1 MDKLREV
8 VIVDAIR
15 TPMGKS
21 GWKAATKKGIHYYST
36 AHELTAQVLKALVE
50 RAKLLSSA
58 FDVNEIEDVAFGC
71 SAQFGEQGG
80 NLGRIGVL
88 VADLP
93 DKIAGQTIDRYCNA
107 GLQAVN
113 SQAMAIA
120 TGAGDIMIAGGTE
133 FLSRYPLGSSLSAV
147 WFAKKSQKPYK
158 PRLHKAFMKKST
170 VMGNSAELIAEQY
183 NISREELDNLAV
195 YSHQHATLAMR
206 DTEFYNRRICP
217 IRTLKVEEDE
227 NGRLKKVKDEDGN
240 LQYIR
245 ALKDETPREMY
256 LDDEEAARE
265 KLKALKPRF
274 KPVGG
279 KVTAGNSSAIV
290 DGSSAVLLMSRE
302 KADELGIKPL
312 CTYVSSAVEGSDP
325 VFMLLGPIPAM
336 YKALKRA
343 GKKIEDMDIIEPN
356 EAFASPVI
364 AFSKEFGYDYLDPR
378 QNPTGGG
385 ISIGHPIGCSGS
397 LYFTEMC
404 WAMVKQKAEWGIQTL
419 CGGGGV
425 GIATVVKRDKKEI
438 PTALKIPSDW
448 AIADKVNYDIPK
460 NQAQRGIVDHKMMM
474 PDLIKRYGPL

>member
-1 MDKLREV
+1 MGDLREV

-15 TPMGKS
+15 TPMGRS

-36 AHELTAQVLKALVE
+36 AQEMTAQVLKAIVE
-50 RAKLLSSA
+50 RAKYMSSS
-58 FDVNEIEDVAFGC
+58 FDPNEIEDVAFGC

-93 DKIAGQTIDRYCNA
+93 DSIAGQTIDRYCNA

-147 WFAKKSQKPYK
+147 YFAKKSDKPYSH
-158 PRLHKAFMKKST
+158 RIHKHFMKKST
-170 VMGNSAELIAEQY
+170 IMGNSAELIADQY
-183 NISREELDNLAV
+183 KITREELDDVAV
-195 YSHQHATLAMR
+195 YSHQQATKANR

-217 IRTLKVEEDE
+217 LKTTQFEEIAPGRTKSVRDE
-227 NGRLKKVKDEDGN
+227 NGNIK
-240 LQYIR
+240 YIR
-245 ALKDETPREMY
+245 ALKDETPRSMY
-256 LDDEEAARE
+256 LDEPDAARE

-274 KPVGG
+274 RPVGG
-279 KVTAGNSSAIV
+279 IVTAGNSSAIV
-290 DGSSAVLLMSRE
+290 DGSSAVLLMSRD

-325 VFMLLGPIPAM
+325 IFMLLGPVPAM

-343 GKKIEDMDIIEPN
+343 KKKMEDMNVIEPN
-356 EAFASPVI
+356 EAFASPVV
-364 AFSKEFGYDYLDPR
+364 AFAKEFGYDYLDPR
-378 QNPTGGG
+378 QNPLGGG

-397 LYFTEMC
+397 MYFGEMC
-404 WAMVKQKAEWGIQTL
+404 WALVKRNQEWGIQTL

-425 GIATVVKRDKKEI
+425 GIATVVKRDKGET
-438 PTALKIPSDW
+438 PTALKIPHDW
-448 AIADKVNYDIPK
+448 AIAEKINYDIPAK
-460 NQAQRGIVDHKMMM
+460 QAERGIVDNKMML
-474 PDLIKRYGPL
+474 PDLIKKYGPL